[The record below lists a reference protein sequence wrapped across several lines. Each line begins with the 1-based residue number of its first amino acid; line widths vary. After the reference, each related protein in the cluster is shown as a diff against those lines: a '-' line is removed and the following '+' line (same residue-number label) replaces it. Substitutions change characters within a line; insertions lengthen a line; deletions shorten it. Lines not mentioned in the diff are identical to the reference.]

1 MAGRSPNGDAGDT
14 AERILDVAERLVQT
28 RGFNG
33 FSYADIA
40 GELGMTKAA
49 LHYHFAGKAELGEAL
64 VTRYA
69 ERFAAALAA
78 VASRGDDGPT
88 ALRAYADLYRD
99 VVREGRMCLCGMLA
113 AEYQTLPEPMRTA
126 VARFIDD
133 NETWLTGVLRRGRA
147 DGTLAFEGPPAD
159 AARMIVGSFEGA
171 MLLARPFGD
180 VRRFETA
187 ANSLLSGLRSH
198 PRQAGG
204 QQEAGRQ
211 AGGRRAAPRRAAT
224 PRSG

>member
-69 ERFAAALAA
+69 ERFAAAHGIVLHELMPVQVSPVTVNAAAPVSVSVSTPVAVPPELAS
-78 VASRGDDGPT
+78 VN
-88 ALRAYADLYRD
+88 
-99 VVREGRMCLCGMLA
+99 VC
-113 AEYQTLPEPMRTA
+113 
-126 VARFIDD
+126 
-133 NETWLTGVLRRGRA
+133 
-147 DGTLAFEGPPAD
+147 
-159 AARMIVGSFEGA
+159 
-171 MLLARPFGD
+171 
-180 VRRFETA
+180 ETA
-187 ANSLLSGLRSH
+187 C
-198 PRQAGG
+198 PV
-204 QQEAGRQ
+204 
-211 AGGRRAAPRRAAT
+211 PT
-224 PRSG
+224 CP